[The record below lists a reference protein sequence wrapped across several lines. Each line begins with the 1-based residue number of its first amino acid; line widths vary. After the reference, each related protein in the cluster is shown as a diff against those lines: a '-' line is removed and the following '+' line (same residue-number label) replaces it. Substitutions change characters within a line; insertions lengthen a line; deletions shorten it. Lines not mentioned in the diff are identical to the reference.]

1 MRYLIRRRTGMGTG
15 NLIIQVRTSEN
26 ALPIS
31 GVMIRIKNQEGTVLY
46 DLITDENGETEQIRL
61 DAVARELSLDPAFT
75 GIPYTSYELDAKATG
90 YNNLEIADVQI
101 FDGENA
107 IQPITLIPMLEG
119 QLCPLDLELFMGK
132 QALRMT
138 EPRMQ
143 IGSDVEPFIFRQVII
158 PNPITVHLGP
168 PAASA
173 TNVQVPF
180 TDYVKNVASSEIY
193 PTWPT
198 AALEANIYAIITFAL
213 NRVFTQWYRSRGY
226 NFDITNSTAY
236 DQYFV
241 YGRTIYQSISV
252 IVDQIFNQYV
262 RRQGQNAPFFTSF
275 CNGTTATCAGLSQWG
290 SVTLANNGQSSL
302 EILRHYYP
310 KDIEITQTDIITGI
324 VVSYPGTP
332 LKLGSK
338 GADVEA
344 IQIYLL
350 RIRRN
355 YPAIPFITDEL
366 GVFGNSTKAAVT
378 KFQSI
383 FSLTPDGIVGKET
396 WNKISFVFV
405 AVTNLASLETEGTTL
420 GIGTVPPS
428 SVLKMGSSGID
439 VITLQYILNFISE
452 FYPSIPAPSQNGIF
466 GNDTYLSVIAF
477 QQMMGLSNDGIVGPS
492 TWLSL
497 YDTYWGIR
505 NNVEIPNPD
514 PDQNIIEY
522 IVQAG
527 DTLWLIAQ
535 RFQTTVDAIKSLNK
549 LTSDVLRI
557 GQLLLVPIK
566 GTTPPTNFSYTVRS
580 GDTLWLLS
588 QRFNV
593 TVIAIKS
600 LNNLTSDVL
609 AIGQILLIPNN

>member
-1 MRYLIRRRTGMGTG
+1 MGSG

-31 GVMIRIKNQEGTVLY
+31 GVMVRIKNQEGTVLY
-46 DLITDENGETEQIRL
+46 DLITDENGETEEIKL
-61 DAVARELSLDPAFT
+61 DAVSRELSLDPSFT
-75 GIPYTSYELDAKATG
+75 GIPYTSYELDAKAAG
-90 YNNLEIADVQI
+90 YNNLEITDVQI

-107 IQPITLIPMLEG
+107 IQPIRMIPMLEG

-138 EPRMQ
+138 EPRIQ

-158 PNPITVHLGP
+158 PNPITVHLGV

-173 TNVQVPF
+173 TNVQVSF

-213 NRVFTQWYRSRGY
+213 NRVFTQWYRSRGF

-241 YGRTIYQSISV
+241 YGRTIYQSISL
-252 IVDQIFNQYV
+252 IVDKIFNQYV

-290 SVTLANNGQSSL
+290 TVTLANNGQSSL
-302 EILRHYYP
+302 DILRHYYP
-310 KDIEITQTDIITGI
+310 KDIEIAQTDIITDI

-332 LKLGSK
+332 LKLGSI

-344 IQIYLL
+344 IQLYLL

-355 YPAIPFITDEL
+355 YPAIPFFTDEL
-366 GVFGNSTKAAVT
+366 GTFGNSTKSAVT

-383 FSLTPDGIVGKET
+383 FGLTPDGIVGKAT

-428 SVLKMGSSGID
+428 SVLQMGSSGID
-439 VITLQYILNFISE
+439 VITLQYILAFISD

-505 NNVEIPNPD
+505 NNVEFPDPD
-514 PDQNIIEY
+514 PDQHIIEY

-535 RFQTTVDAIKSLNK
+535 RFQTTVAAIKALNK
-549 LTSDVLRI
+549 LTTDVLKI

-566 GTTPPTNFSYTVRS
+566 GTKPPTNFSYTVRS

-593 TVIAIKS
+593 TIIAIKT

-609 AIGQILLIPNN
+609 QIGQILLIPSM

>member
-1 MRYLIRRRTGMGTG
+1 MGTG